1 MKILKYKKELYVDA
15 LALTHGWKTKIEE
28 ICVPE
33 LGLIV
38 NKDHVFILTN
48 EEMKERVK
56 ARKATEISREDEEKF
71 RKLCEYAFERDRIQ
85 DEINDIHNQVK
96 TEFFT
101 IEVI

>member
-1 MKILKYKKELYVDA
+1 MKILKYKKEVYMDA

-38 NKDHVFILTN
+38 NKDHVFILTK
-48 EEMKERVK
+48 EEMKKRVK
-56 ARKATEISREDEEKF
+56 ARKTTEVSREDEEKF
-71 RKLCEYAFERDRIQ
+71 RKLYNYVILRDQAQKKI
-85 DEINDIHNQVK
+85 DDVHNQVK

-101 IEVI
+101 AEVF